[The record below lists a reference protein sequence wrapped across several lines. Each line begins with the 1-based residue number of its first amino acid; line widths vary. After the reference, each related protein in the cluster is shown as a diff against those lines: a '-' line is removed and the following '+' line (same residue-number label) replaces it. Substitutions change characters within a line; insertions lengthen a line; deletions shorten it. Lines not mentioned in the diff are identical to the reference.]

1 MYQQQAMM
9 MQPGM
14 MVQQPMYVQQQ
25 PMMMQQQGYQQ
36 QSNGMATRNGV
47 AIQAADGSMLQAN
60 AGDGGKTEAASI
72 KDKTKTV
79 NTTKAARDGEFIMA
93 SLAAKRTPLQDL
105 RALYGS
111 GAKVFAKAL
120 DKYIDENF
128 RNPKPVPEGFVAI
141 SEKSIMMYK
150 AKEKLRRKKKK
161 NKVDPK
167 DVEVE
172 VMEGASMRIMRRG
185 QIKDISV
192 IKPPPLLTEEDAP
205 CGGLCFCLPSGIIE
219 TEQDVRKKTYIYK
232 LCEEGQR
239 PDTEDIQTEEY
250 RGLTKITF
258 KLAEPAKSGPF
269 TGQSYVILDNV
280 ANGPELLKKFE
291 EWWM

>member
-1 MYQQQAMM
+1 MM

-25 PMMMQQQGYQQ
+25 PGMMMQQQGYQQ

-111 GAKVFAKAL
+111 GANVFAKAL
-120 DKYIDENF
+120 DKYIEENF
-128 RNPKPVPEGFVAI
+128 RNPKPMPEGFVPI
-141 SEKSIMMYK
+141 SEKSIIRYK
-150 AKEKLRRKKKK
+150 LKEKMRRKKKK

-167 DVEVE
+167 DIEVE

-205 CGGLCFCLPSGIIE
+205 CGGILFCCPSGIIE